1 MHAIDRVQDGER
13 YIESFS
19 CEDERRRN
27 IETIMNVI
35 PGEVHHI
42 YTPS

>member
-1 MHAIDRVQDGER
+1 MHAIDRVQDDER

-19 CEDERRRN
+19 CEDERRGN
-27 IETIMNVI
+27 SETIMKVI
-35 PGEVHHI
+35 LDEVQDI